1 MIFFFFLKKEKRR
14 GRNSFLFEQQK
25 SKICLFT
32 YPEVHLMFKL
42 VSFST
47 RILTCMHS
55 LDPLAFHLP
64 KITPSEKERVEGR

>member
-42 VSFST
+42 VFFLHKNSYLHAFS
-47 RILTCMHS
+47 RSPGI
-55 LDPLAFHLP
+55 PFA
-64 KITPSEKERVEGR
+64 